1 MTEAPPTPAPDPAG
15 MPEPEKALSRSRD
28 GRMITGVCAG
38 LGRFT
43 GMDPV
48 LFRIGFAV
56 LVLASGIG
64 VMLYVAAFL
73 LMRQPGGRPGH
84 LEQWTRRMFDAET
97 VLALLAAVF
106 AFGLIINVASGG
118 INRGTIVVGTLLA
131 IVLMAAH
138 ARGVDLLMMAKS
150 MPERATGRRGMTRAT
165 PNFAPF
171 APFTAPPTSEPYGAT
186 TGAPGA
192 GAPMAETPLRETPA
206 PQAQAPQAQ
215 AQAPQ
220 GAAAQ
225 GATAQG
231 AAAQR
236 AATDTAAPGPDT
248 PGATAD
254 RAAGDTA
261 IQDAM
266 VQNAAADDTA
276 IHDTLIQDPVAK
288 DTTPQDLGTKGA
300 AVDDTLVQEA
310 VAGDAAAPAGR
321 ADGDPPTRPFES
333 VARLAA
339 EPAPDP
345 NPPHNTPGPNTPGPN
360 TPGPDV
366 YGAPAGWA
374 SGAPG
379 PSAAPA
385 GDGYRR
391 LSDLAREARAG
402 AYGHGGAQEHR
413 HGMGHGAGGHGYGA
427 GGHGYGAGEPFAP
440 HGPYT
445 RREPYQPYAAPY
457 PPSPYAPPT
466 PPPARP
472 AKPKRPR
479 SFIGGLTICLA
490 LIVGGIMV
498 TMQRTGSGSVGL
510 PVVGGAVLVTIG
522 AGLLVAAWFGRGA
535 ALVAAGTIVALVL
548 VGSSTVNGI
557 PRKVGSFVWHPV
569 GSVQSPGTYELGIG
583 EGKLDLSDVTLRP
596 GSRVRFDAS
605 VSMGQL
611 TVIVPATA
619 RVEVHGSSKLGEVKI
634 DQKVEDGT
642 DVSFDRVLEPETPVE
657 GDAPTIELHVKAG
670 IGDVEVRR
678 AA

>member
-1 MTEAPPTPAPDPAG
+1 MTEAPPTPAPDSAG
-15 MPEPEKALSRSRD
+15 TPEPEKVLSRSRD
-28 GRMITGVCAG
+28 GRVITGVCAG

-48 LFRIGFAV
+48 LFRVGFAV
-56 LVLASGIG
+56 LVLASGTG

-73 LMRQPGGRPGH
+73 LMRRPGGGPGH
-84 LEQWTRRMFDAET
+84 LEQWTRRLFDAET

-138 ARGVDLLMMAKS
+138 ARGVDLLTMAKS
-150 MPERATGRRGMTRAT
+150 MPDRATGRRGMTRT
-165 PNFAPF
+165 PSNFAPF
-171 APFTAPPTSEPYGAT
+171 APFTPPPDREPYGP
-186 TGAPGA
+186 GAPA
-192 GAPMAETPLRETPA
+192 QETPLRETPA
-206 PQAQAPQAQ
+206 SQAHASQDPPKDVAGQSPAAP
-215 AQAPQ
+215 
-220 GAAAQ
+220 GAAA
-225 GATAQG
+225 
-231 AAAQR
+231 
-236 AATDTAAPGPDT
+236 D
-248 PGATAD
+248 
-254 RAAGDTA
+254 DTA

-266 VQNAAADDTA
+266 VQETAIQDPAGKDPAGKDTAGKDTAADDTA
-276 IHDTLIQDPVAK
+276 IQDAMVQDPVSA
-288 DTTPQDLGTKGA
+288 DRA
-300 AVDDTLVQEA
+300 ADDTIVQDA
-310 VAGDAAAPAGR
+310 VAEDAPASAGR
-321 ADGDPPTRPFES
+321 ADADPPTRPFEP

-339 EPAPDP
+339 EPAPDAYTP
-345 NPPHNTPGPNTPGPN
+345 DPNTPGGPNTPGP
-360 TPGPDV
+360 GV
-366 YGAPAGWA
+366 SGAPGGWA

-379 PSAAPA
+379 PSVSEAPA

-402 AYGHGGAQEHR
+402 AYGHGAREPRQHR
-413 HGMGHGAGGHGYGA
+413 TGGLGSGGHGA

-440 HGPYT
+440 HGPYS
-445 RREPYQPYAAPY
+445 RPEAYQPYASPY
-457 PPSPYAPPT
+457 PPSPYGPPV
-466 PPPARP
+466 PPPPRP

-479 SFIGGLTICLA
+479 SFVGGLTICLA

-535 ALVAAGTIVALVL
+535 GLIATGTIVALVL

-557 PRKVGSFVWHPV
+557 PRKVGNFVWHPV
-569 GSVQSPGTYELGIG
+569 GSVQSPGTYELGLG

-596 GSRVRFDAS
+596 GVRLRFDAS
-605 VSMGQL
+605 VSLGQL
-611 TVIVPATA
+611 TVIVPTSA
-619 RVEVHGSSKLGEVKI
+619 RVEVHGSAKLGEVKI
-634 DQKVEDGT
+634 DHRVEDGT
-642 DVSFDRVLEPETPVE
+642 DVRFDRVLEPETPVE

-670 IGDVEVRR
+670 LGDVEVRR

>member
-1 MTEAPPTPAPDPAG
+1 MTEAPPTPASDSAG
-15 MPEPEKALSRSRD
+15 TPEPEKALSRSRD

-48 LFRIGFAV
+48 LFRVGFAV

-73 LMRQPGGRPGH
+73 LMRRPGGGPGH
-84 LEQWTRRMFDAET
+84 LEQWTRRLFDAET

-138 ARGVDLLMMAKS
+138 ARGVDLLTMAKS

-171 APFTAPPTSEPYGAT
+171 APFTPPPAGQPY
-186 TGAPGA
+186 GA
-192 GAPMAETPLRETPA
+192 GAPMTETPLRETPA
-206 PQAQAPQAQ
+206 PAPAPAPQAQ
-215 AQAPQ
+215 AQAPE
-220 GAAAQ
+220 GAADDA
-225 GATAQG
+225 GVEDTTV
-231 AAAQR
+231 R
-236 AATDTAAPGPDT
+236 A
-248 PGATAD
+248 
-254 RAAGDTA
+254 
-261 IQDAM
+261 
-266 VQNAAADDTA
+266 AAADDTA
-276 IHDTLIQDPVAK
+276 IHDTIAQDPVA
-288 DTTPQDLGTKGA
+288 QDA
-300 AVDDTLVQEA
+300 APKAADDTLVQEA
-310 VAGDAAAPAGR
+310 VTEDAAGR
-321 ADGDPPTRPFES
+321 ADGDPPTRPFEP

-339 EPAPDP
+339 EPAPGTHTPDP
-345 NPPHNTPGPNTPGPN
+345 NS
-360 TPGPDV
+360 PDL
-366 YGAPAGWA
+366 GWA
-374 SGAPG
+374 PGAPG
-379 PSAAPA
+379 PSVSAPPA

-402 AYGHGGAQEHR
+402 AYGDSGARDHR
-413 HGMGHGAGGHGYGA
+413 HGMRGHGA

-445 RREPYQPYAAPY
+445 RREPYEPYAAPY
-457 PPSPYAPPT
+457 PPPSPYAPPV
-466 PPPARP
+466 PPPTRPARP

-479 SFIGGLTICLA
+479 SFVSGLTICLA

-522 AGLLVAAWFGRGA
+522 AGLLVATWFGRGA
-535 ALVAAGTIVALVL
+535 ALIAAGTIVALVL

-569 GSVQSPGTYELGIG
+569 GSVQSPGAYELGIG
-583 EGKLDLSDVTLRP
+583 EGKLDLSDVTLTP
-596 GSRVRFDAS
+596 GGRVRFDAS

-611 TVIVPATA
+611 TVIVPTTA
-619 RVEVHGSSKLGEVKI
+619 RVEVHGSAKLGEVKI
-634 DQKVEDGT
+634 DHKVEDGS
-642 DVSFDRVLEPETPVE
+642 DVRFDRVLEPETPVE
-657 GDAPTIELHVKAG
+657 GDVPTIELHVKAG
-670 IGDVEVRR
+670 LGDVEVRR

>member
-1 MTEAPPTPAPDPAG
+1 MTEAPPTPAPDSAG
-15 MPEPEKALSRSRD
+15 MPEPEKVLSRSRD

-48 LFRIGFAV
+48 LFRVGFAV

-73 LMRQPGGRPGH
+73 LMRQPGGGPGH
-84 LEQWTRRMFDAET
+84 LEQWTRRLFDAET

-138 ARGVDLLMMAKS
+138 ARGVDLLTMAKS
-150 MPERATGRRGMTRAT
+150 MPERATGRRGMTRAA
-165 PNFAPF
+165 PNFATF
-171 APFTAPPTSEPYGAT
+171 APFTPPPAREPYGSA
-186 TGAPGA
+186 GAPGA
-192 GAPMAETPLRETPA
+192 QAPMAETPLRETPA
-206 PQAQAPQAQ
+206 PQAQAPQEDT

-220 GAAAQ
+220 GA
-225 GATAQG
+225 TAQAP
-231 AAAQR
+231 AAE
-236 AATDTAAPGPDT
+236 TAAPGP
-248 PGATAD
+248 ATD
-254 RAAGDTA
+254 RVTDDTA
-261 IQDAM
+261 IQDTM
-266 VQNAAADDTA
+266 VQPAAVDDTA
-276 IHDTLIQDPVAK
+276 IHDTAIHDTAIQDTVIQDPVAAPPK
-288 DTTPQDLGTKGA
+288 

-310 VAGDAAAPAGR
+310 VAGDTAAPAGR
-321 ADGDPPTRPFES
+321 ADGDPPTRPFEP
-333 VARLAA
+333 VNRLAA
-339 EPAPDP
+339 EPAPGTSYTPDP
-345 NPPHNTPGPNTPGPN
+345 NAV
-360 TPGPDV
+360 GPDV
-366 YGAPAGWA
+366 HGTPAGWA
-374 SGAPG
+374 PGAPG
-379 PSAAPA
+379 PSVSAPPA

-402 AYGHGGAQEHR
+402 AYGDSGAQDHR
-413 HGMGHGAGGHGYGA
+413 HGMRGA

-445 RREPYQPYAAPY
+445 RREPYQPYGAPY
-457 PPSPYAPPT
+457 PPPSPYALPTPPPT

-479 SFIGGLTICLA
+479 SFVGGLTICLA

-535 ALVAAGTIVALVL
+535 ALIAAGTIVALVL

-569 GSVQSPGTYELGIG
+569 GSVQSPGAYELGIG
-583 EGKLDLSDVTLRP
+583 EGKLDLSDVTLTP
-596 GSRVRFDAS
+596 GGRVRFDAS

-611 TVIVPATA
+611 TVIVPTTA
-619 RVEVHGSSKLGEVKI
+619 RVEVHGSAKLGEVKI
-634 DQKVEDGT
+634 DHKVEDGS
-642 DVSFDRVLEPETPVE
+642 DVRFDRVLEPETPLE
-657 GDAPTIELHVKAG
+657 GDVPTIELHVKAG
-670 IGDVEVRR
+670 VGDVEVRR

>member
-1 MTEAPPTPAPDPAG
+1 MTEAPPTPAPDSAG
-15 MPEPEKALSRSRD
+15 TPEPEKVLSRSRD

-48 LFRIGFAV
+48 LFRVGFAV

-73 LMRQPGGRPGH
+73 LMRQPGGGPGH
-84 LEQWTRRMFDAET
+84 LEQWTRRLFDAET

-138 ARGVDLLMMAKS
+138 ARGVDLLTMAKS
-150 MPERATGRRGMTRAT
+150 MPDRATGRRGMTRAT
-165 PNFAPF
+165 PNFSPF
-171 APFTAPPTSEPYGAT
+171 APFTPPPAREPYGSA
-186 TGAPGA
+186 GAPGA
-192 GAPMAETPLRETPA
+192 QAPMAETPLRETPA
-206 PQAQAPQAQ
+206 PQAQAPQGDT

-220 GAAAQ
+220 GA
-225 GATAQG
+225 TAQAP
-231 AAAQR
+231 AA
-236 AATDTAAPGPDT
+236 DTAAPGP
-248 PGATAD
+248 AAD
-254 RAAGDTA
+254 RVTDRITDDTA
-261 IQDAM
+261 IQDTM
-266 VQNAAADDTA
+266 VQAAAVDDTA
-276 IHDTLIQDPVAK
+276 IHDTVIQDPVAAAPK
-288 DTTPQDLGTKGA
+288 

-310 VAGDAAAPAGR
+310 VAGDTATPAGR
-321 ADGDPPTRPFES
+321 ADGDPPTRPFEP
-333 VARLAA
+333 VNRLAA
-339 EPAPDP
+339 EPAPGTSYTPDP
-345 NPPHNTPGPNTPGPN
+345 NVPGSNAVGS
-360 TPGPDV
+360 DV
-366 YGAPAGWA
+366 HGTPAGWA
-374 SGAPG
+374 PGVPG
-379 PSAAPA
+379 PSVSAPPA

-402 AYGHGGAQEHR
+402 AYGDSGAQDHR
-413 HGMGHGAGGHGYGA
+413 HGMRGHGA

-440 HGPYT
+440 HGPFT
-445 RREPYQPYAAPY
+445 RREPYQPYGSPY
-457 PPSPYAPPT
+457 PPPSPYAPPT
-466 PPPARP
+466 PPLARP

-479 SFIGGLTICLA
+479 SFVSGLTICLA

-535 ALVAAGTIVALVL
+535 ALIAAGTIVALVL

-569 GSVQSPGTYELGIG
+569 GSVQSPGAYELGIG
-583 EGKLDLSDVTLRP
+583 EGKLDLSDVTLKP
-596 GSRVRFDAS
+596 GGRVRFDAS

-611 TVIVPATA
+611 TVIVPTTA
-619 RVEVHGSSKLGEVKI
+619 RVEVHGSAKLGEVKI
-634 DQKVEDGT
+634 DHKVEDGS
-642 DVSFDRVLEPETPVE
+642 DVRFDRVLEPETPVE
-657 GDAPTIELHVKAG
+657 GDVPTIELHVKAG
-670 IGDVEVRR
+670 LGDVEVRR

>member
-1 MTEAPPTPAPDPAG
+1 MTEAPPTPTPDSADA
-15 MPEPEKALSRSRD
+15 PEPEKVLSRSRD

-48 LFRIGFAV
+48 LFRVGFAV

-64 VMLYVAAFL
+64 VLLYVAAFL
-73 LMRQPGGRPGH
+73 LMRQPGGGPGH
-84 LEQWTRRMFDAET
+84 LEQWTRRLFDAET

-138 ARGVDLLMMAKS
+138 ARGVDLLTMAKS

-171 APFTAPPTSEPYGAT
+171 APFTSPPAREPYE
-186 TGAPGA
+186 A
-192 GAPMAETPLRETPA
+192 GAPMTETPLRETPLRETPA
-206 PQAQAPQAQ
+206 PQAQAQP
-215 AQAPQ
+215 P
-220 GAAAQ
+220 AAD
-225 GATAQG
+225 TAEMPETADNG
-231 AAAQR
+231 PAA
-236 AATDTAAPGPDT
+236 DTAAPATDAGTAADT
-248 PGATAD
+248 AVDTAAD
-254 RAAGDTA
+254 R
-261 IQDAM
+261 
-266 VQNAAADDTA
+266 AADDTA
-276 IHDTLIQDPVAK
+276 VHDTIVQDPAAPPK
-288 DTTPQDLGTKGA
+288 

-310 VAGDAAAPAGR
+310 FSGDPAAPAGR
-321 ADGDPPTRPFES
+321 AGGDPPTRPFES
-333 VARLAA
+333 LARLAA
-339 EPAPDP
+339 EPAPGTPYTPDP
-345 NPPHNTPGPNTPGPN
+345 HGPGPNAMDQN
-360 TPGPDV
+360 AAGPD
-366 YGAPAGWA
+366 APGTHSLRPDAHATPTGWA
-374 SGAPG
+374 PGAPG
-379 PSAAPA
+379 PSVSAPPA

-402 AYGHGGAQEHR
+402 AYGGSGARDDR
-413 HGMGHGAGGHGYGA
+413 HGTRGHGVQGHGVGGHGA

-445 RREPYQPYAAPY
+445 RREPHQPYESPY
-457 PPSPYAPPT
+457 PPPSPYAPPV

-472 AKPKRPR
+472 ARPKRPR
-479 SFIGGLTICLA
+479 SFVGGLTICLA

-535 ALVAAGTIVALVL
+535 ALIAAGTIVALVL

-569 GSVQSPGTYELGIG
+569 GTVQSPGAYELGIG
-583 EGKLDLSDVTLRP
+583 EGKLDLSDVTIKP
-596 GSRVRFDAS
+596 GVRVRFDAS
-605 VSMGQL
+605 VSIGQL
-611 TVIVPATA
+611 TVIVPTTA
-619 RVEVHGSSKLGEVKI
+619 RVEVHGSAKLGEVRI
-634 DQKVEDGT
+634 DHKVEDGG
-642 DVSFDRVLEPETPVE
+642 DVRFDRVLEPEAPVE
-657 GDAPTIELHVKAG
+657 GDVPTIELHVKAG
-670 IGDVEVRR
+670 VGDVEVRR

>member
-15 MPEPEKALSRSRD
+15 TPEPEKVLSRSRD

-48 LFRIGFAV
+48 LFRVGFAV

-73 LMRQPGGRPGH
+73 LMRQPGGGPGH
-84 LEQWTRRMFDAET
+84 LEQWTRRLFDAET

-138 ARGVDLLMMAKS
+138 ARGVDLLTMAKS

-171 APFTAPPTSEPYGAT
+171 APFTQPSAREPYGAT

-206 PQAQAPQAQ
+206 PQESAAQAP
-215 AQAPQ
+215 
-220 GAAAQ
+220 
-225 GATAQG
+225 
-231 AAAQR
+231 
-236 AATDTAAPGPDT
+236 ATDTADPGPAT
-248 PGATAD
+248 PAATAD
-254 RAAGDTA
+254 R
-261 IQDAM
+261 
-266 VQNAAADDTA
+266 AADDTA
-276 IHDTLIQDPVAK
+276 IHDTIIQHPVAK
-288 DTTPQDLGTKGA
+288 DTPPKDT

-310 VAGDAAAPAGR
+310 VAGDPAEPAGR
-321 ADGDPPTRPFES
+321 AEGDPPTRPFES

-339 EPAPDP
+339 EPAPGPHTPDPHTPDP
-345 NPPHNTPGPNTPGPN
+345 NALDPNALDPH

-374 SGAPG
+374 PGAPG
-379 PSAAPA
+379 PSVSAPPA
-385 GDGYRR
+385 NDGYRR

-402 AYGHGGAQEHR
+402 AYGHGGAQDHR
-413 HGMGHGAGGHGYGA
+413 HGMRGHGAGGHGYGS
-427 GGHGYGAGEPFAP
+427 GEPFAP

-445 RREPYQPYAAPY
+445 AREPYQPYGSPY
-457 PPSPYAPPT
+457 YAPSPYAPPT
-466 PPPARP
+466 PPPPRP
-472 AKPKRPR
+472 VKPKRPK
-479 SFIGGLTICLA
+479 SFVGGLTICLA

-569 GSVQSPGTYELGIG
+569 GTVQSPGTYELGIG
-583 EGKLDLSDVTLRP
+583 EGKLDLSDVTLKP
-596 GSRVRFDAS
+596 GGRVRFDAS

-611 TVIVPATA
+611 TVIVPPTA
-619 RVEVHGSSKLGEVKI
+619 RVEVHGSAKLGEVKI
-634 DQKVEDGT
+634 DHKVEDGA
-642 DVSFDRVLEPETPVE
+642 DVNFERVLEPETPVE

>member
-1 MTEAPPTPAPDPAG
+1 MTEAPPTPDPDSAG

-73 LMRQPGGRPGH
+73 LMRQPGGGPGH

-138 ARGVDLLMMAKS
+138 ARGVDLLTMAKS

-171 APFTAPPTSEPYGAT
+171 APFTAPPASEPYGAT

-206 PQAQAPQAQ
+206 PQAPAPQTPAP
-215 AQAPQ
+215 APQ
-220 GAAAQ
+220 E
-225 GATAQG
+225 
-231 AAAQR
+231 

-254 RAAGDTA
+254 RAADDTA
-261 IQDAM
+261 IHDTM

-276 IHDTLIQDPVAK
+276 IHDTLIQDPLAAPPK
-288 DTTPQDLGTKGA
+288 

-310 VAGDAAAPAGR
+310 VAGDAAEPAGR
-321 ADGDPPTRPFES
+321 ADGDPPTRPFEP

-345 NPPHNTPGPNTPGPN
+345 NTPDPNTPDPNTPDPNTPGP
-360 TPGPDV
+360 GV

-374 SGAPG
+374 PGAPG
-379 PSAAPA
+379 PSVSAAPA
-385 GDGYRR
+385 ADGYRR

-402 AYGHGGAQEHR
+402 TYGHGGAQEHR
-413 HGMGHGAGGHGYGA
+413 HGMGHGA

-445 RREPYQPYAAPY
+445 RREPYQSYAAPY
-457 PPSPYAPPT
+457 PPSPYAPPI

-569 GSVQSPGTYELGIG
+569 GSVQSPGRYELGIG
-583 EGKLDLSDVTLRP
+583 EGKLDLSDVTLKP
-596 GSRVRFDAS
+596 GGRVRFDAS

-634 DQKVEDGT
+634 DQRVEDGT

>member
-1 MTEAPPTPAPDPAG
+1 MTEAPPTPAPDSAG

-48 LFRIGFAV
+48 LFRVGFAV

-73 LMRQPGGRPGH
+73 LMRQPGGGPGH
-84 LEQWTRRMFDAET
+84 LEQWTRRLFDAET

-138 ARGVDLLMMAKS
+138 ARGVDLLTMAKS

-171 APFTAPPTSEPYGAT
+171 APFTAPPAREPYGAD
-186 TGAPGA
+186 
-192 GAPMAETPLRETPA
+192 APMAETPLRETPA
-206 PQAQAPQAQ
+206 PQAPAP
-215 AQAPQ
+215 APQ

-225 GATAQG
+225 GAAVQG
-231 AAAQR
+231 AAAQG
-236 AATDTAAPGPDT
+236 AATDTAVPGPDA
-248 PGATAD
+248 PGAPAG
-254 RAAGDTA
+254 RAPDDTA
-261 IQDAM
+261 IQDTM
-266 VQNAAADDTA
+266 VQDAAVDETA
-276 IHDTLIQDPVAK
+276 IHDTIVQDPVA
-288 DTTPQDLGTKGA
+288 TTPK

-321 ADGDPPTRPFES
+321 PDGDPPTRPFEP
-333 VARLAA
+333 VGRLAA

-345 NPPHNTPGPNTPGPN
+345 NTLGPSN
-360 TPGPDV
+360 PGPDV

-374 SGAPG
+374 PGAPG
-379 PSAAPA
+379 PSGSAAPA

-402 AYGHGGAQEHR
+402 TYGHGGAQEHR
-413 HGMGHGAGGHGYGA
+413 HGMGHGA

-466 PPPARP
+466 PPPPRP

-569 GSVQSPGTYELGIG
+569 GFVQSPGAYELGIG
-583 EGKLDLSDVTLRP
+583 EGKLDLSDVTLKP
-596 GSRVRFDAS
+596 GGRVRFDAS

-611 TVIVPATA
+611 TVIVPSTA

>member
-1 MTEAPPTPAPDPAG
+1 MTEAPPTPAPDSAG
-15 MPEPEKALSRSRD
+15 TPEPEKVLSRSRD

-48 LFRIGFAV
+48 LFRVGFAV

-64 VMLYVAAFL
+64 VMLYIAAFL
-73 LMRQPGGRPGH
+73 LMRQPDGGPGH
-84 LEQWTRRMFDAET
+84 LEQWTRRTFDAET

-138 ARGVDLLMMAKS
+138 ARGVDLLTMAKS

-171 APFTAPPTSEPYGAT
+171 SPFTPPPAGEPYGAA
-186 TGAPGA
+186 GAPGA
-192 GAPMAETPLRETPA
+192 QAPMTETPLRETPA
-206 PQAQAPQAQ
+206 PQAQT
-215 AQAPQ
+215 PQ
-220 GAAAQ
+220 GATPQAP
-225 GATAQG
+225 GA
-231 AAAQR
+231 
-236 AATDTAAPGPDT
+236 DTAAPGP
-248 PGATAD
+248 AAD
-254 RAAGDTA
+254 RATDRATDDTA
-261 IQDAM
+261 IQDTM
-266 VQNAAADDTA
+266 VQAAAVDDTA
-276 IHDTLIQDPVAK
+276 IHDTITQDPVAAPPK
-288 DTTPQDLGTKGA
+288 

-339 EPAPDP
+339 EPAPGTSYPPDP
-345 NPPHNTPGPNTPGPN
+345 SAAGPSVPGPNSM
-360 TPGPDV
+360 GPDV
-366 YGAPAGWA
+366 HGAPAGWA
-374 SGAPG
+374 PGGPG
-379 PSAAPA
+379 PSVPAPPA

-402 AYGHGGAQEHR
+402 AYGDTGARDHR
-413 HGMGHGAGGHGYGA
+413 HGMRGHGA

-440 HGPYT
+440 HGPFT
-445 RREPYQPYAAPY
+445 RREPYQPYGSPY
-457 PPSPYAPPT
+457 PPPSPYAPPT
-466 PPPARP
+466 PPPPRP
-472 AKPKRPR
+472 ARPKRPR
-479 SFIGGLTICLA
+479 SFVGGLTICLA

-535 ALVAAGTIVALVL
+535 ALIAAGTIVALVL

-569 GSVQSPGTYELGIG
+569 GSVQSPGAYELGIG
-583 EGKLDLSDVTLRP
+583 EGKLDLSDVTLTP
-596 GSRVRFDAS
+596 GGRVRFDAS

-611 TVIVPATA
+611 TVIVPTTA
-619 RVEVHGSSKLGEVKI
+619 RVEVHGSVKLGEVKI
-634 DQKVEDGT
+634 DHKVEDGS
-642 DVSFDRVLEPETPVE
+642 DVQFDRVLEPETPVE
-657 GDAPTIELHVKAG
+657 GDVPTIELHVKAG
-670 IGDVEVRR
+670 LGDVEVRR

>member
-1 MTEAPPTPAPDPAG
+1 MTEAPPTPDPDSAG

-48 LFRIGFAV
+48 LFRVGFAV

-73 LMRQPGGRPGH
+73 LMRQPGGGPGH
-84 LEQWTRRMFDAET
+84 LEQWTRRLFDAET

-138 ARGVDLLMMAKS
+138 ARGVDLLTMAKS
-150 MPERATGRRGMTRAT
+150 MPDRATGRRGMTRAT

-171 APFTAPPTSEPYGAT
+171 APFTAPPTREPYGAD
-186 TGAPGA
+186 
-192 GAPMAETPLRETPA
+192 APMAETPLRETPA
-206 PQAQAPQAQ
+206 PQAPAP
-215 AQAPQ
+215 APQ

-225 GATAQG
+225 GA
-231 AAAQR
+231 
-236 AATDTAAPGPDT
+236 ATDTAVPGPDA

-254 RAAGDTA
+254 RAPDDTA
-261 IQDAM
+261 IQDTM
-266 VQNAAADDTA
+266 VQDAAADETA
-276 IHDTLIQDPVAK
+276 IQDTMVQDPVAA
-288 DTTPQDLGTKGA
+288 TPQ
-300 AVDDTLVQEA
+300 AVDDTLVQE
-310 VAGDAAAPAGR
+310 VVPGDAAPAGR
-321 ADGDPPTRPFES
+321 ADGDPPTRPFEP

-345 NPPHNTPGPNTPGPN
+345 NTPHLNN
-360 TPGPDV
+360 PGPDV

-374 SGAPG
+374 PGAPG
-379 PSAAPA
+379 PSGSAAPA

-402 AYGHGGAQEHR
+402 TYGHGGAQEHR
-413 HGMGHGAGGHGYGA
+413 HGMGHGA

-569 GSVQSPGTYELGIG
+569 GSVRSPGAYELGIG
-583 EGKLDLSDVTLRP
+583 EGKLDLSDVTLKP
-596 GSRVRFDAS
+596 GGRVRFDAS

-611 TVIVPATA
+611 TVIVPSTA